1 MIEGFENETADL
13 TIYELT
19 VVLPALSNGLRTKLG
34 KQNAVTN
41 KEIVAGLMKNRGI
54 QVTEARVRKIINY
67 IRNRGIIPCLIAT
80 STGYYVATDKKEPV
94 DYIDSLLG
102 REEAISVVRESMQAQ
117 LRHFTQ
123 S

>member
-80 STGYYVATDKKEPV
+80 STGYYVATDKKEMV

-102 REEAISVVRESMQAQ
+102 REEAIRVVRESMQAQ